1 MAFDFSERRADGPV
15 VSPNVVLPLL
25 SSVVSFVFAAAVLA
39 QWSRR
44 HRAFQLVWAIGL
56 LWYGIS
62 AGCEFVGGAFGW
74 SEPLYRAWYLVGAF
88 FVAAYLG
95 TGTIYLLS
103 KTRFGY
109 FAGATILIGGLLSL
123 LFSHASAKGSN
134 LPLYPGSTTAGTIAF
149 AIAAIGGIAIIAT
162 TTVRPRLAAHIAM
175 AVLVI
180 GSIAVAYMTVTA
192 PLAAPGWAVDPATHV
207 PVGTAFPGYL
217 RVLTGPFNIAGAL
230 CLVFGA
236 IYSAYVYMPKRKVLR
251 AKVRMPVIAQLY
263 GGAAVAVNLVAS
275 TPRAASALVKG
286 KVNSRVPATMLIAL
300 GAFIPGVTSG
310 LNRFGVTW
318 SFFLGEF
325 LGVPLIF
332 AGFLVSEEVFKNI
345 RFGATLWSR
354 PAADTSLAAEAGAT
368 GD

>member
-1 MAFDFSERRADGPV
+1 V
-15 VSPNVVLPLL
+15 NTLNVVLPLG
-25 SSVVSFVFAAAVLA
+25 SSVLSFAFAAMVFD
-39 QWSRR
+39 QWWQRR
-44 HRAFQLVWAIGL
+44 KAFQLVWAIGL

-74 SEPLYRAWYLVGAF
+74 SEPLYRAWYLIGAF

-95 TGTIYLLS
+95 AGTIYLLS

-109 FAGATILIGGLLSL
+109 FAGATVLIGGLLSL
-123 LFSHASAKGSN
+123 LFSHANAKGGDV
-134 LPLYPGSTTAGTIAF
+134 PLYPGSATAGTVAFVIALL
-149 AIAAIGGIAIIAT
+149 GGLAIIAA

-175 AVLVI
+175 GVLVI
-180 GSIAVAYMTVTA
+180 GSIAVGYMTLTA
-192 PLAAPGWAVDPATHV
+192 SLAAPGWALDPGTHV
-207 PVGTAFPGYL
+207 PVGSAFPGYL

-251 AKVRMPVIAQLY
+251 AKVKTPVVAQLY

-275 TPRAASALVKG
+275 TPTAASALLKG
-286 KVNSRVPATMLIAL
+286 RVNSRVPATILIAA
-300 GAFIPGVTSG
+300 GAVIPGLTSG

-325 LGVPLIF
+325 LGVLLIF
-332 AGFLVSEEVFKNI
+332 TGFLVSEEVFRNVRLGSTI
-345 RFGATLWSR
+345 WSR
-354 PAADTSLAAEAGAT
+354 AGSETALVTESAPTSN
-368 GD
+368 